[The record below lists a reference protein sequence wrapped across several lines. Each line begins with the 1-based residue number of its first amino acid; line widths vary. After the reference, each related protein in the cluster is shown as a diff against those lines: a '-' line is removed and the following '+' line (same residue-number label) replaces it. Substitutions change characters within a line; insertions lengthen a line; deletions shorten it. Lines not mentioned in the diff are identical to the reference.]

1 MANSMRAAW
10 NHFGTPLMHLHSSDF
25 INVIFGK
32 TAITP
37 SFSKLKTSNQ
47 TKIIQD
53 VISSQPNTKISKF
66 LCRNWQK
73 KSLNTVTMVTK
84 ILTCYI
90 SVTVTDRPM
99 VTIIHR

>member
-10 NHFGTPLMHLHSSDF
+10 SQFGTPLMQLQSRDF

-37 SFSKLKTSNQ
+37 SFLKLKTSNQ

-53 VISSQPNTKISKF
+53 VISGQPNI
-66 LCRNWQK
+66 
-73 KSLNTVTMVTK
+73 
-84 ILTCYI
+84 YI
-90 SVTVTDRPM
+90 SVTVTDS
-99 VTIIHR
+99 